1 MTGEPLRVPL
11 RADVLLHLPIVL
23 AASSSGMGGGSGA
36 IAPGFMGVTLLC
48 VGKLRERYYADAA
61 AEYVKRLRRLMPV
74 TLAEVPDESE
84 PAKPLAVL
92 QERVLRREGDRILSY
107 IAQGVYVIALCAEG
121 AQWTSPEFADKLQG
135 LFTRGKSDVTF
146 VIGGS
151 LGLHEDV
158 LNRADERLSMGR
170 LTFPHTLAR
179 VMLLEQL
186 FRAAKINAGE
196 RYHK

>member
-1 MTGEPLRVPL
+1 M
-11 RADVLLHLPIVL
+11 
-23 AASSSGMGGGSGA
+23 S
-36 IAPGFMGVTLLC
+36 VTLLC
-48 VGKLRERYYADAA
+48 VGKLRERYFADAA
-61 AEYVKRLRRLMPV
+61 AEYEKRLRRLMPV

-84 PAKPLAVL
+84 PSKPLPAL
-92 QERVLRREGDRILSY
+92 EERLLRKEGERLLSC
-107 IAQGVYVIALCAEG
+107 IQQGAHVIALCVEG
-121 AQWTSPEFADKLQG
+121 VQLTSPELADRLRNLFA
-135 LFTRGKSDVTF
+135 RGKSNITF

-158 LNRADERLSMGR
+158 LKRADERLSMGC
-170 LTFPHTLAR
+170 LTFPHPLAR